1 MLSPSLLVVHDTG
14 RGGEDDVSELTRW
27 KELDDPLLHI
37 TETDVVPGGD
47 TSSLVD
53 TSVELDD
60 DLAGAVIIDLLELAN
75 IACSQEVNVRICR
88 IFHLR
93 NGRRKGEV
101 QCVRIL
107 AVNLS
112 DT

>member
-1 MLSPSLLVVHDTG
+1 VVHNTG
-14 RGGEDDVSELTRW
+14 RGGEDDVSELTGW

-37 TETDVVPGGD
+37 GKADVVPRGD
-47 TSSLVD
+47 TSGLVD

-60 DLAGAVIIDLLELAN
+60 NLAGAVVINLLELAN
-75 IACSQEVNVRICR
+75 VACSQEVNVRICWN
-88 IFHLR
+88 ISPPK
-93 NGRRKGEV
+93 RKRKEEV